1 MPFQKGQSG
10 NPNGRPRIA
19 DEFRDKSRK
28 AVDDHVLDAWIE
40 EVENRGEEWVRC
52 SELLAAYG
60 YGRPP
65 QSVEHPGAG
74 VGLLTVTVKLVKS

>member
-10 NPNGRPRIA
+10 NPNGRPKIA

-40 EVENRGEEWVRC
+40 EVENRGKEWVRC
-52 SELLAAYG
+52 SELLVAYG

-65 QSVEHPGAG
+65 QSVEHTGAVDG
-74 VGLLTVTVKLVKS
+74 PLTVKVRLVKS